1 MVTGSVKGVTNLD
14 TELFAWAADT
24 GYHHGKSLLKRL
36 PRGPALTLA
45 PHIIPAYKKGM
56 VDLLLFTIGRDKR
69 VPLNKHLLEIMDWTA
84 RQEIPFDLVVR
95 TVRTEQ
101 ERCARALFNRMEQ
114 VRTAD
119 RSRTLFHFAQKVSL
133 FFDLNI
139 DALASRY
146 LEENRRTEVRRQAD
160 KSAMVEVMRCGGQV
174 TPEAARSTL
183 GIDISD
189 HHLPVVLWLDGG
201 LSLTQAAAVERGA
214 ARRAAEYLGCPT
226 PLMVP
231 DARALFVWVSRRRP
245 FGHCDLSVFD
255 EVTHRTP
262 GLRVSVGLAN
272 PGLEGFRR
280 GLVTARDTYEVARL
294 GGSSKPV
301 TTYRDVGLMSLLAQD
316 PERAKWFA
324 AELLGPLWSADPC
337 LAELRGTLLRYL
349 ENDASL
355 ARTAAELYIHR
366 NTVAHRLNRIRE
378 LLGRSTVLRTVEMHA
393 ALLLAAVLM
402 P

>member
-1 MVTGSVKGVTNLD
+1 MADLVP
-14 TELFAWAADT
+14 FA
-24 GYHHGKSLLKRL
+24 
-36 PRGPALTLA
+36 
-45 PHIIPAYKKGM
+45 
-56 VDLLLFTIGRDKR
+56 IGRDKR
-69 VPLNKHLLEIMDWTA
+69 VPLNRHLLAIADCTA
-84 RQEIPFDLVVR
+84 RQKIPLELAIR

-101 ERCARALFNRMEQ
+101 ERCTRALFNHMKL

-119 RSRTLFHFAQKVSL
+119 RSRTLFHFVQKVSL

-139 DALASRY
+139 DALVGRY
-146 LEENRRTEVRRQAD
+146 LEENRRTEARSQAD
-160 KSAMVEVMRCGGQV
+160 KSAMVEVIRCGGQV
-174 TPEAARSTL
+174 TPEAARRTL
-183 GIDISD
+183 GIDILD

-201 LSLTQAAAVERGA
+201 LSLTQAAAVERSA
-214 ARRAAEYLGCPT
+214 ACQAAEYLGCPA
-226 PLMVP
+226 PLMVK
-231 DARALFVWVSRRRP
+231 DATALFVWVSRRRP
-245 FGHCDLSVFD
+245 FVHSDLSVFD

-262 GLRVSVGLAN
+262 GLRVGVGLAG

-316 PERAKWFA
+316 PERARWFV
-324 AELLGPLWSADPC
+324 AELLGPLRSADPG
-337 LAELRGTLLRYL
+337 LAELRRTLLRYL

-355 ARTAAELYIHR
+355 ARTATELYVHR

-378 LLGRSTVLRTVEMHA
+378 LLGRSTVPRTLEVHA
-393 ALLLAAVLM
+393 ALLLAASLM